1 MNSIEIIIGPI
12 IGAFAL
18 LVFASVGSML
28 KFTIGIL
35 LVFAV
40 ATYVTACSLWL
51 RSHRRAQ

>member
-1 MNSIEIIIGPI
+1 MNSIEIIIGLI

-28 KFTIGIL
+28 KFTNLIL

-40 ATYVTACSLWL
+40 ATYVTARSLWL